1 MFLKILLSEHVIIE
15 GVKPVGILG
24 ILSWGVNPLIH
35 QSELRTYTLKRKKF
49 ISLCNIVKTTEWN
62 GIIKIDNWS

>member
-35 QSELRTYTLKRKKF
+35 QSELRTYTLKEKSSFRFVILWK
-49 ISLCNIVKTTEWN
+49 LLN
-62 GIIKIDNWS
+62 GME